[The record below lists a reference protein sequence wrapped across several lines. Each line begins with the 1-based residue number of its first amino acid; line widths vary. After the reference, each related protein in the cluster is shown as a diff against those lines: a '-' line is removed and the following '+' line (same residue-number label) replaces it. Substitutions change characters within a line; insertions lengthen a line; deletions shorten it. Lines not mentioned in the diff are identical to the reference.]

1 MDITNPVI
9 NLCIRGS
16 QAEFEGRIED
26 ARSLYLQAWETS
38 RDDYEACVA
47 AHYMARRQDDP
58 ARALHWNQIALA
70 HAEAVGDE
78 RVQSFFPSLY
88 VNRGHS
94 HEALGNLIE
103 AEYYYKLAADLGL
116 VHSAD

>member
-1 MDITNPVI
+1 MDINNPVI
-9 NLCIRGS
+9 KLCIKGAR
-16 QAEFEGRIED
+16 AEFEGRIKD

-58 ARALHWNQIALA
+58 ARALHWNQAALD

-78 RVQSFFPSLY
+78 RVHSFYPSLY
-88 VNRGHS
+88 VNLGHS
-94 HEALGNLIE
+94 HAVLGNSVE
-103 AEYYYKLAADLGL
+103 AEYYYKLAAGLGH
-116 VHSAD
+116 VHSTD